1 MSRRPRLLLTDL
13 PLHVVQR
20 GNDRQAC
27 FFNERDY
34 GFYLES
40 LAESCARYGV
50 LVHAYVLMTNHV
62 HLLLTPLA
70 VGAVSKVMQSV
81 GARYVRFVNLASARS
96 GTLWEGRYH
105 ACLVACDQHLLAACR
120 YIDLN
125 PVRGGLV
132 SRASDYRWSS
142 YLALS
147 GRRHDPLVTL
157 HAVLDQLGRP
167 RGPAYAICSD
177 CAKLRLANSPSDPTH
192 SRRILKRQLRA
203 RCSPSRRGF
212 RHGSARR
219 AIDRIVVTIAFFA
232 PSSAIKGR
240 RREGHPGTSESE
252 L

>member
-147 GRRHDPLVTL
+147 GRRHDPLVTP

-167 RGPAYAICSD
+167 RGPAYARWCEEGDRDNDLFGLRKATAGELAFGSD
-177 CAKLRLANSPSDPTH
+177 AFKTYIEATASRAMFAKPP
-192 SRRILKRQLRA
+192 
-203 RCSPSRRGF
+203 GF
-212 RHGSARR
+212 PPRFGKTRH
-219 AIDRIVVTIAFFA
+219 
-232 PSSAIKGR
+232 
-240 RREGHPGTSESE
+240 
-252 L
+252 